1 MKERKFSFHV
11 QGGISLILLVFVV
24 LSLLSFACLSIV
36 SALSDLKQSRRFEER
51 TAAYYRAYSQAQE
64 HLYQAAQAGEE
75 AETEETAGN
84 AETSGIETPDAPE
97 GTSGDVITKIFPVDE
112 DENLVLQYRLTGGS
126 VELLSERLEH
136 IGSQEPD
143 TSLSVL
149 GGQGN

>member
-36 SALSDLKQSRRFEER
+36 SALSDLRQSRRFEER
-51 TAAYYRAYSQAQE
+51 TAAYYHAYSQAQE
-64 HLYQAAQAGEE
+64 HLYQAAQAG
-75 AETEETAGN
+75 N
-84 AETSGIETPDAPE
+84 
-97 GTSGDVITKIFPVDE
+97 TSGDVITKIFPVDE
-112 DENLVLQYRLTGGS
+112 DENLVLQYRLTGGI